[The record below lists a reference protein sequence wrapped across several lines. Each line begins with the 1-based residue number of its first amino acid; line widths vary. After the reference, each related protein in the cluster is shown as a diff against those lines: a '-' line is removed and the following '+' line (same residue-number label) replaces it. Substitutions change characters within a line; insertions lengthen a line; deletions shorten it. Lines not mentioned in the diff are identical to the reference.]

1 MRYIFLILKAKKG
14 IVPINYFDLSQ
25 EILPQYAR
33 IDVLLALILINGIIN
48 LFNNDNKIYVQ
59 FFDIIKVLKGKEP
72 KELIKIYDEKEMNN
86 FARKVKLLKTLL
98 NYGVPI
104 GNLTVTYMGFYVFCQ
119 KLLSALR

>member
-1 MRYIFLILKAKKG
+1 LNAKKG

-104 GNLTVTYMGFYVFCQ
+104 GNLTVTIR
-119 KLLSALR
+119 SALRKGF